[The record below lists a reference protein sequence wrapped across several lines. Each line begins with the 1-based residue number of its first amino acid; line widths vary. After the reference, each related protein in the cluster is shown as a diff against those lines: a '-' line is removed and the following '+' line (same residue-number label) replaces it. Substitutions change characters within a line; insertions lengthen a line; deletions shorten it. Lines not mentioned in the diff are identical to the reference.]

1 MKNCISLISLSKY
14 LEEYIKKNIKNDFIN
29 VKNIYHPIK
38 KNNIIFNYNDY
49 LSNNNKH
56 IIQIG
61 SQMRIFKTFLYL
73 NFKNHKKIL
82 LSSNIDNTLNI
93 LKKELYLKDDY
104 ELNLNNFNIEHKY
117 VNSYEYDELLK
128 KNIIFIHL
136 YDSSANNTIL
146 EAISYK
152 VPIIVN
158 KHPAVVEYLGE
169 NYPLYY
175 EDENEIN
182 DNFISSERI
191 LNAYNYLN
199 EYNFN
204 DFSYKRFNEELLE
217 LLQNYQ

>member
-1 MKNCISLISLSKY
+1 MTSKQ
-14 LEEYIKKNIKNDFIN
+14 DQGTSCF
-29 VKNIYHPIK
+29 VP
-38 KNNIIFNYNDY
+38 
-49 LSNNNKH
+49 
-56 IIQIG
+56 
-61 SQMRIFKTFLYL
+61 
-73 NFKNHKKIL
+73 
-82 LSSNIDNTLNI
+82 
-93 LKKELYLKDDY
+93 ELYLKDDY